1 MKKGA
6 IAIIAFV
13 ACAGTAHAGAPDT
26 MLRKSAQLLLEY
38 AKEHGVDVGKELGK
52 HVAFSFVV
60 DGLKEVLIKKSEPP
74 HPKKEEQQPRLDSES
89 SELRRI
95 RETLERMLADRAFLE
110 QHVREREVIAHLE
123 RLDRCSNLSTA
134 NRDAAILACS
144 EIIRSKEEPI
154 EYIAGAYVNRG
165 VAYGDNG
172 DYGQEIKDVSKAI
185 ELNPRDPDAY
195 YNRGSS
201 YLHMGDYVQAI
212 KDLSNAIEL
221 NPRDQDAYFY
231 RGSSYSQMGDYAQAI
246 KDFSKA
252 IELNPRDTYAYYK
265 RGFSYLRIDD
275 YAQAIKDFSNAIEIN
290 PSLAEAYYGRGVA
303 FESLGYKD
311 KAIADYRSAFI
322 FFGWDTRATGVQAAL
337 TRLGATP

>member
-185 ELNPRDPDAY
+185 ELNPRD
-195 YNRGSS
+195 
-201 YLHMGDYVQAI
+201 
-212 KDLSNAIEL
+212 
-221 NPRDQDAYFY
+221 
-231 RGSSYSQMGDYAQAI
+231 
-246 KDFSKA
+246 
-252 IELNPRDTYAYYK
+252 TYAYYK